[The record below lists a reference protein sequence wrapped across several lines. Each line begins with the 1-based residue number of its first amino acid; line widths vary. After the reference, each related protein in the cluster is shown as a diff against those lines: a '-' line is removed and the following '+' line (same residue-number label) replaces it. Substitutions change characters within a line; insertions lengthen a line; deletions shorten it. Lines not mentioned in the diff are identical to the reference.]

1 MKNLRKAQI
10 GFSLI
15 ELMIVI
21 GIIGILAVAAL
32 PAYQNYVARA
42 QVAEGIMLAGSM
54 KSYVE
59 EAYADKGRL
68 PLNLNIK

>member
-1 MKNLRKAQI
+1 MKKLRNAQT

-32 PAYQNYVARA
+32 PA
-42 QVAEGIMLAGSM
+42 
-54 KSYVE
+54 
-59 EAYADKGRL
+59 
-68 PLNLNIK
+68 